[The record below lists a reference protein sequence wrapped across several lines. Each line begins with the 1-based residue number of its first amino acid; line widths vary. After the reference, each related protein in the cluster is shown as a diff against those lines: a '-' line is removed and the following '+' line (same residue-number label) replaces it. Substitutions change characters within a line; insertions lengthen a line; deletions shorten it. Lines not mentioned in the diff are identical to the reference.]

1 MPTPAPVIGDDRG
14 SVPRSFA
21 VYQPSDFRM
30 DSPVPPR
37 SYRTLFVAIA
47 IFALVADLASKYQ
60 VFRKLHESRTHEF
73 LGEYDL
79 IPGWFKFTAQF
90 DPSEKPS
97 EGLIRPLQL
106 WSAPVMPYVNKGA
119 LFGFLGNHRELANG
133 LFALVSAFA
142 AIAIS
147 VWVFRSSRVRL
158 DFWLCLALGL
168 ILGGAIGNCY
178 DRVIFHGVRDFLH
191 FYKIDYPVFNVA
203 DCALVAGTAILV
215 VQSFLVKEAKTGT
228 IASAP

>member
-1 MPTPAPVIGDDRG
+1 MGP
-14 SVPRSFA
+14 
-21 VYQPSDFRM
+21 
-30 DSPVPPR
+30 PVPTR
-37 SYRTLFVAIA
+37 SYRKFFVAVA
-47 IFALVADLASKYQ
+47 LVALVADLASKYQ

-90 DPSEKPS
+90 DPAEKPS
-97 EGLIRPLQL
+97 EGVIRPLQL

-133 LFALVSAFA
+133 LFAVVSAFA

-147 VWVFRSSRVRL
+147 VWVFRSDRVRL
-158 DFWLCLALGL
+158 DFWLCLALGM

-178 DRVIFHGVRDFLH
+178 DRIIFHGVRDFLH

-215 VQSFLVKEAKTGT
+215 VQSFLVKDPKPSATA
-228 IASAP
+228 ASA